1 LTRWDAGP
9 AIDDEIYARLRADP
23 RYPEAVRN
31 FASNMLDAGDAD
43 RLLDGILKDAGRNV
57 AALSAI
63 HLHFSGGLTLP
74 RLKTLCASFGLVS
87 PGRARA
93 LLLYLR
99 YLGYV
104 EPSGAR
110 GGAALYVPTARFLN
124 TWRNHL
130 RAVLRAVQVLEPV
143 EIGRLLDRFDA
154 PGVFETYAKILC
166 DVFLEGMPHASME
179 SPYFRVFMHRNAG
192 IQIMHTLLAA
202 STGDVFPPAQ
212 PIAFSLAAAARR
224 FKVSR
229 IHVRR
234 LLDAGERDGLLRL
247 SADGAVQ
254 FEPAGRD
261 AIDYVFATQMIRF
274 LSAAARTLALN
285 PNLAETTAQPS
296 AHHTT
301 PRTTP
306 ERGQPAH
313 FG

>member
-1 LTRWDAGP
+1 
-9 AIDDEIYARLRADP
+9 LRADP
-23 RYPEAVRN
+23 RYPEAVRS
-31 FASNMLDAGDAD
+31 FAANMLDAGDAD

-74 RLKTLCASFGLVS
+74 RLKILCASFGLVS

-110 GGAALYVPTARFLN
+110 GSAALYVPTTRFLN
-124 TWRNHL
+124 TWRYHL
-130 RAVLRAVQVLEPV
+130 RAVLKAVQVLEPAA
-143 EIGRLLDRFDA
+143 IGLLLDRFEV

-166 DVFLEGMPHASME
+166 DVFLDGMPHANMNSA
-179 SPYFRVFMHRNAG
+179 YFRVFMHRNAG
-192 IQIMHTLLAA
+192 IQVMHTLLST
-202 STGDVFPPAQ
+202 STGDVFPPEQ
-212 PIAFSLAAAARR
+212 PIAMSLAAAARR

-229 IHVRR
+229 IHLRR
-234 LLDAGERDGLLRL
+234 LLDAGQREGLLRV

-254 FEPAGRD
+254 FEPAGRA
-261 AIDYVFATQMIRF
+261 AIDHTFATQIIRF
-274 LSAAARTLALN
+274 LSAAARTLALK
-285 PNLAETTAQPS
+285 PDLAFAEGS
-296 AHHTT
+296 T
-301 PRTTP
+301 PAPQATP
-306 ERGQPAH
+306 HVERDRDQPAH

>member
-1 LTRWDAGP
+1 MRWDTGP
-9 AIDDEIYARLRADP
+9 AIDDEIYSRLRADP
-23 RYPEAVRN
+23 RYPEAVRG
-31 FASNMLDAGDAD
+31 FAANMLDAGDAD

-74 RLKTLCASFGLVS
+74 RLKILCASFGLVS

-124 TWRNHL
+124 TWRYHL
-130 RAVLRAVQVLEPV
+130 RAVLRAVQVLEPAA
-143 EIGRLLDRFDA
+143 IGLLLDKFDM
-154 PGVFETYAKILC
+154 PGVFETYAKVLC
-166 DVFLEGMPHASME
+166 DVFLDGMPHANME

-202 STGDVFPPAQ
+202 STGDAFPPQQ
-212 PIAFSLAAAARR
+212 PIALSLSAAARR
-224 FKVSR
+224 FRVSR

-234 LLDAGERDGLLRL
+234 LLDAAERDGLLRL

-254 FEPAGRD
+254 FEQAGRD
-261 AIDYVFATQMIRF
+261 AIDYIFSTQLIRF
-274 LSAAARTLALN
+274 LSAAARTLVLTRDLGEAA
-285 PNLAETTAQPS
+285 PQAAP
-296 AHHTT
+296 HHA
-301 PRTTP
+301 PAP
-306 ERGQPAH
+306 VERDRDRPAH